1 MINLKR
7 WALTAWVLS
16 LSTFAHAGYVST
28 PIVESNTMSEVGFT
42 LTGEDISLY
51 ENTFTF
57 PGSGHYCAKKTYD
70 VEYTAGD
77 QISIDMNDA
86 EIQAN
91 GLSLNIMAW
100 GEGQYKGFGGS
111 TGVAELT
118 ADLPFDAT
126 RLSVGFC
133 RYNNSSYEPF
143 DITSFSAYRLTEA
156 TSERTTIVESTD
168 MSDIGFTLT
177 GTDVSLV
184 GNTFEF
190 PADGHYCAK
199 KAYDVEYSAGD
210 KILVEIDALEAETNK
225 LALNIMAWGPGN
237 YKGFGGAA
245 GSGELMA
252 ELPFD
257 ATKISVGF
265 CRYHNTMFEPFDISY
280 FGAFREV
287 PAEVAD
293 IPPVYPSCREFSQDA
308 DAAELIVDDN
318 EPRTL
323 QQLFDDGT
331 IQPGMVVKL
340 RRAEGPLSVTH
351 SQFTN
356 SDSPWLTIVG
366 EEGSSIESVN
376 VSSVKNIRFTGL
388 TIINGTASYLMSTF
402 NTENIIFDKNYLSGG
417 TDHETWDA
425 EQWQSVGYGVFFNR
439 SKCSSAYD
447 NELENLRFG
456 MSTYTYD
463 AAMSQE
469 VQSQKALMKD
479 NYIKNISADI
489 FRAIG
494 TDITIDGNTGLDMY
508 VSGDDGDPNHDDF
521 VQGFA
526 YPLGTEFDNVK
537 IINNFFQASTDP
549 TRPYQSDSQ
558 GIVIFD
564 GLYTN
569 FEISNNTVLTNHWHG
584 ITVFWGRDGLIK
596 NNTTIVTD
604 DTSGRYLWI
613 QSATDKSGEHPPEN
627 VSVVDNVSNYLS
639 LHANTAANS
648 SNNVVINRTEV
659 ASELVEYNT
668 VDQVFDVSVKTDSVY
683 FVEGTGSEITTV
695 EESLE

>member
-1 MINLKR
+1 MMNSKR
-7 WALTAWVLS
+7 WAVSVLILFS
-16 LSTFAHAGYVST
+16 SSFSYADYESTTIIEST
-28 PIVESNTMSEVGFT
+28 NMSEVGFT
-42 LTGEDISLY
+42 LTGSGISLE
-51 ENTFTF
+51 ENTFVF
-57 PGSGHYCAKKTYD
+57 PDSGHYCAKKTYD
-70 VEYTAGD
+70 VEYSAGD
-77 QISIDMNDA
+77 KVTIEMNDT
-86 EIQAN
+86 EILENSLA
-91 GLSLNIMAW
+91 LNIMAW
-100 GEGQYKGFGGS
+100 GDGQYKGFGGS

-118 ADLPFDAT
+118 GELPFDAT
-126 RLSVGFC
+126 KISVGFC
-133 RYNNSSYEPF
+133 RYNNSSYTPF
-143 DITSFSAYRLTEA
+143 DITSFSAYRLTET
-156 TSERTTIVESTD
+156 TSERMTIVESTD
-168 MSDIGFTLT
+168 MSGIGFTLS

-190 PADGHYCAK
+190 PAEGHYCAK
-199 KAYDVEYSAGD
+199 KSYDVEYSAGD
-210 KILVEIDALEAETNK
+210 KISVEIDAMEAETNN
-225 LALNIMAWGPGN
+225 LSLNIMAWGPGN

-265 CRYHNTMFEPFDISY
+265 CRYHNKVFEPFDISY
-280 FGAFREV
+280 FGAFQEE
-287 PAEVAD
+287 AEV
-293 IPPVYPSCREFSQDA
+293 IEEVPPVYPSCREYTQEPDA
-308 DAAELIVDDN
+308 EELIVDDS

-351 SQFTN
+351 SQFTS

-366 EEGSSIESVN
+366 EEGASIDSVN

-388 TIINGTASYLMSTF
+388 TIINGTASYLMSTY
-402 NTENIIFDKNYLSGG
+402 NTENIIFDKNFVSGG
-417 TDHETWDA
+417 TGHETWDA
-425 EQWQSVGYGVFFNR
+425 EQWQSLGHGVFFNR

-489 FRAIG
+489 FRPIG
-494 TDITIDGNTGLDMY
+494 TDITIDGNTGLDLY
-508 VSGDDGDPNHDDF
+508 VSVEDGDPNHDDF

-537 IINNFFQASTDP
+537 IINNFFQTSTDP
-549 TRPYQSDSQ
+549 TRPYQSDAQ

-569 FEISNNTVLTNHWHG
+569 FEISNNTLLSNHWHG

-604 DTSGRYLWI
+604 DTSGRYMWI

-659 ASELVEYNT
+659 ATELVEYNT
-668 VDQVFDVSVKTDSVY
+668 LEQAFDVSVKTDSIY
-683 FVEGTGSEITTV
+683 YVEGTGSSITTLD
-695 EESLE
+695 ESLE